1 MMKIAV
7 ILMIAML
14 VAAGVSHGQLG
25 KLVDKAKKK
34 EVKQTDSDEKKK
46 PLLIRIFEREYDKLK
61 KAFDEE
67 NESEFWLA
75 YRDLPAKINQIR
87 TQQPDYLVDEKE
99 KHIESMYAEFKAKMD
114 KKYARKTETVVEV
127 KNDSEGRKAFE
138 KLYVELEDGFNR
150 EDEKQFWHVYR
161 QIDPLIEEISEA
173 NRDEDFRAKKR
184 EVGRMVRQYSAK
196 MDMKYGAYKWDVA
209 TAGTL
214 DNDFI
219 DYVKSKVNDLHGLEV
234 SERDLSQWDYM
245 RDDEADRVL
254 AKAKAYDYP
263 AVHAKLKSGNRGA
276 DDYSYRQLI
285 QYKDRF
291 TTYYES
297 SSGPAVRRR
306 RRPTKPRRG
315 ECRKRAREHC
325 ARSWSP
331 MEENAR

>member
-99 KHIESMYAEFKAKMD
+99 KHIESMYAEFKAKMY